1 MKTVGLVLGSGGARG
16 LAHIG
21 VLRALDDANIPVSH
35 IVGASIGALVGAI
48 YVANELD
55 DFEAYVCGLNWRAI
69 VAHFDIVFPSNGLLD
84 GNRVYDLLSDHLK
97 ELAIEDSDIQFCCV
111 ATDLLKG
118 QEVRMQSGPMVDA
131 VRASIAIP
139 GVFTPF
145 VKDQQCLGDGG
156 IINPLPVDV
165 MRDMEADIVIA
176 VNLNSSTDSTLTVVT
191 QSPVLPDKLTHS
203 SSDVP
208 KSSPYLEDQHPFD
221 REENLGLD
229 SDALTLF
236 EVDMLDNSLRSPL
249 QQGVHNGV
257 NLKGNLSVVQNR
269 VSSLWKHMQSRYE
282 TVQDQLQE
290 KMESWIPAQR
300 RGMNI
305 FDVIGV
311 SLNIMEQQVAKS
323 KLEACP
329 PEILIEPALA
339 DYGIFDF
346 HQADLIIDEGYRCME
361 ALIPELRAKLL
372 D

>member
-1 MKTVGLVLGSGGARG
+1 MKTLGLVLGSGGARG

-35 IVGASIGALVGAI
+35 IAGASIGALVGAI

-69 VAHFDIVFPSNGLLD
+69 VTHFDIVFPSNGLLD

-97 ELAIEDSDIQFCCV
+97 EIAIEDSDIEFCCI
-111 ATDLLKG
+111 ATDLLRG
-118 QEVRMQSGPMVDA
+118 QEVRMQKGPMVDA

-165 MRDMEADIVIA
+165 MRDMGADVVIA
-176 VNLNSSTDSTLTVVT
+176 VNLNSNPESTSTADGQGPTSSAQLPNG
-191 QSPVLPDKLTHS
+191 SP
-203 SSDVP
+203 DVSP
-208 KSSPYLEDQHPFD
+208 SSPSLANQPLLDNAD
-221 REENLGLD
+221 NLLLD
-229 SDALTLF
+229 SDALSLF
-236 EVDMLDNSLRSPL
+236 EVNIPDNPRLSSRQHGVPNSVDLRS
-249 QQGVHNGV
+249 
-257 NLKGNLSVVQNR
+257 NLSLVQNR
-269 VSSLWKHMQSRYE
+269 VSSLWKHMQARYE

-290 KMESWIPAQR
+290 KVDNWIPEQK

-305 FDVIGV
+305 FDVIGI

-323 KLEACP
+323 KLKACP

-361 ALIPELRAKLL
+361 KLIPELRKQLL